1 MESENL
7 SDLIGS
13 IYDAALNATLWR
25 GVLGRARALI
35 GGSAAALY
43 SKDAS
48 SKRGGIY
55 HDDGGIDS
63 HYKQLYFD
71 KYIKLD
77 PTTTGHFF
85 AELGQPVATA
95 DLMDYQEF
103 RETRFFKE
111 WAWPQGLVD
120 SAVAV
125 IDRSLTSIAL
135 FGVFRHERNGVADE
149 EMFRRMRLLIP
160 HIRRAVLIG
169 QVIDIETTQAET
181 FADTLNGIS
190 AGMFLADET
199 GRIVHANLSGHAMLA
214 AGDVLRAPGGRLVA
228 RDAQSDQSLREVLLL
243 AGSGDAAVGTK
254 GISMPLTSQSG
265 PLYVAHILPLTS
277 GARGQVG
284 ASHVAVAALFVHQ
297 AGIAQPSPPE
307 ILAKTF
313 KLTPTELRVLL
324 AIVQVGGVPET
335 AEALGI
341 GEATVK
347 THLHRLFAKTGSSQR
362 ADLVKL
368 VASFANPLIG
378 RTE

>member
-1 MESENL
+1 METENL

-48 SKRGGIY
+48 SKRGGVY

-111 WAWPQGLVD
+111 WALPQRLVD

-169 QVIDIETTQAET
+169 QVIDIETAQAET

-214 AGDVLRAPGGRLVA
+214 TGDVLLAPAGRLMA
-228 RDAQSDQSLREVLLL
+228 RDAESDRSLREVLLL

-254 GISMPLTSQSG
+254 GISMPLTSPSG
-265 PLYVAHILPLTS
+265 AHYVAHILPLTS
-277 GARGQVG
+277 GARGQMG
-284 ASHVAVAALFVHQ
+284 ARYVAAAALFVHQ

-324 AIVQVGGVPET
+324 AIVQVGGVVET

-341 GEATVK
+341 GQATVK
-347 THLHRLFAKTGSSQR
+347 THLHRLFAKTGSSHR

>member
-1 MESENL
+1 MAQEGL
-7 SDLIGS
+7 SDLIGDV
-13 IYDAALNATLWR
+13 YDAALNATLWR
-25 GVLGRARALI
+25 GVLGKARALI

-43 SKDAS
+43 YKDAS
-48 SKRGGIY
+48 SKRGGVY
-55 HDDGGIDS
+55 HDDGGIDP
-63 HYKQLYFD
+63 YYRQLYFD
-71 KYIKLD
+71 KYVKLD

-85 AELGQPVATA
+85 AELGQPVAVA

-111 WAWPQGLVD
+111 WACPQGLVD
-120 SAVAV
+120 TAVAV
-125 IDRSLTSIAL
+125 IDRSLTSVNL
-135 FGVFRHERNGVADE
+135 FGVFRHERNGVVDE
-149 EMFRRMRLLIP
+149 EMRRRMRLLIP

-181 FADTLNGIS
+181 LTDTLNGIS
-190 AGMFLADET
+190 AGMFLADEA

-214 AGDVLRAPGGRLVA
+214 AGDVLLAPAGRLVA
-228 RDAQSDQSLREVLLL
+228 RDAQSNQSLREVLLL

-265 PLYVAHILPLTS
+265 APYVAHILPLTS
-277 GARGQVG
+277 GARGQMG
-284 ASHVAVAALFVHQ
+284 ARYVAVAALFVHK

-347 THLHRLFAKTGSSQR
+347 THLHRLFTKTGGSQR